1 MQEHFHQTV
10 VSWYG
15 HVEHIRSKAPDRS
28 HLPTQFV
35 YKNSW
40 INFCDFFIYLGVY
53 FHWKKGGV
61 SAFEYR
67 EEKGWKAL
75 GAVSGQLQTVPFLP
89 FARTVE
95 LGEALVGGAYLY
107 GSEMWAPF
115 ISMVAV
121 AEEKGSRDPVNT
133 AYMKWITGMG
143 GARLDRHR
151 GWTSVRE
158 LDDKALVAAVRVF
171 EDARK
176 FQGLLGRA
184 VYQLVL
190 NWEHTWDSRRSETTW
205 MGALL
210 RRVRVVWPRFR
221 VQLSTPLSWTGGPM
235 LRVETKFSLARQF
248 HEDLRIYQWQVRQC
262 SVLNARPRESQ
273 HDFFLFHLLSA
284 LGSGSLREKLSLE
297 QPVTVTDTISTPIF
311 AELPTVS
318 TESFRI
324 LLRTLAGLEDFARTN
339 ANCFRRAAH
348 PRLHHS
354 TWDRSCL
361 HCFYHHEQFYLDSEW
376 HSFLECPLV
385 RSPRREFVLL
395 TKLHTFFENDC
406 SVENFALLVAR
417 VREDKHLVNALAR
430 FARQIHDLRQC
441 WFRQL
446 SSEATKQRLA
456 EMLETRFNI

>member
-1 MQEHFHQTV
+1 MNLSTLDLF
-10 VSWYG
+10 S
-15 HVEHIRSKAPDRS
+15 
-28 HLPTQFV
+28 V
-35 YKNSW
+35 YKKDNLSY
-40 INFCDFFIYLGVY
+40 IDD
-53 FHWKKGGV
+53 
-61 SAFEYR
+61 
-67 EEKGWKAL
+67 KA
-75 GAVSGQLQTVPFLP
+75 
-89 FARTVE
+89 
-95 LGEALVGGAYLY
+95 
-107 GSEMWAPF
+107 
-115 ISMVAV
+115 I
-121 AEEKGSRDPVNT
+121 
-133 AYMKWITGMG
+133 
-143 GARLDRHR
+143 
-151 GWTSVRE
+151 
-158 LDDKALVAAVRVF
+158 DDKALVAAVRVF

-248 HEDLRIYQWQVRQC
+248 HEDLRIHQWQVRQC

-361 HCFYHHEQFYLDSEW
+361 YCFYHHEQFYLDSEW

-395 TKLHTFFENDC
+395 TKLHTFLKMIVRLKISRCLLPESGKTNIWSMLWRASRARYMILVSVGFDNSPPKPPSSGLLKCLRHVSTFSSLFILTIFQSIQRVFWVSVMLHVNPNDSSRLDC
-406 SVENFALLVAR
+406 RAAVISLLTAAP
-417 VREDKHLVNALAR
+417 LGL
-430 FARQIHDLRQC
+430 
-441 WFRQL
+441 
-446 SSEATKQRLA
+446 
-456 EMLETRFNI
+456 